1 MEILLAPRGRLNN
14 LYVQPWGST
23 GWIFADYEVGA
34 RASGQRVV
42 IGAQMGAEPWG
53 PQRLRSSGLGGSE
66 TAVIRLA
73 EELSNLDHPVTVY
86 CPVDS
91 PGYYNGVCYRDGQQ
105 FSPQVRSDMYI
116 AWRMPEAADWDINT
130 RRLILWMHDT
140 DAGDRL
146 TPERAARFDN
156 VVVLTEWHKQ
166 HLLKRY
172 EFLDPDKLVVIG
184 NGVDLERFAD
194 PIQKDPYKVVYSSSP
209 DRGLDIILEHIWP
222 KVVEQVPKAELH
234 VYYGWNNFDSAA
246 QLPGYEY
253 LLQFKHKVQQLFLDS
268 KNVVQ
273 HGRIPQDRL
282 AQELQ
287 EATIWLYPT
296 YFTETYCITAIEAQ
310 LAGAI
315 PVTNHLAA
323 LSETVKSGIII
334 EGDVRDTNTQ
344 LKYVDAVVQL
354 LTRRGTVEHDLK
366 KLVIENAPAR
376 SWRSV
381 AESFAKLLVS

>member
-1 MEILLAPRGRLNN
+1 
-14 LYVQPWGST
+14 
-23 GWIFADYEVGA
+23 
-34 RASGQRVV
+34 
-42 IGAQMGAEPWG
+42 
-53 PQRLRSSGLGGSE
+53 
-66 TAVIRLA
+66 
-73 EELSNLDHPVTVY
+73 
-86 CPVDS
+86 
-91 PGYYNGVCYRDGQQ
+91 
-105 FSPQVRSDMYI
+105 
-116 AWRMPEAADWDINT
+116 
-130 RRLILWMHDT
+130 
-140 DAGDRL
+140 
-146 TPERAARFDN
+146 
-156 VVVLTEWHKQ
+156 
-166 HLLKRY
+166 
-172 EFLDPDKLVVIG
+172 
-184 NGVDLERFAD
+184 
-194 PIQKDPYKVVYSSSP
+194 
-209 DRGLDIILEHIWP
+209 
-222 KVVEQVPKAELH
+222 
-234 VYYGWNNFDSAA
+234 
-246 QLPGYEY
+246 
-253 LLQFKHKVQQLFLDS
+253 LQFKHKVQQLFLDS